1 MTSRPVRQGISGVLG
16 GSAAQK
22 PSRMPCLPL
31 TSIAWDFLPYAAH
44 PVRNPTDRRVR
55 TRKHGGVT
63 GKASDRPPM
72 SIPQILRI
80 RVLRRELDRLQQTG
94 TYFDNL

>member
-31 TSIAWDFLPYAAH
+31 TSIAWDFLPYVAH
-44 PVRNPTDRRVR
+44 PMRNPTEPPCTDPYARWCDRE
-55 TRKHGGVT
+55 
-63 GKASDRPPM
+63 S
-72 SIPQILRI
+72 
-80 RVLRRELDRLQQTG
+80 E
-94 TYFDNL
+94 